1 MLMAIWIKI
10 ITIKKD
16 KSNEME
22 PILSG
27 GTNLLKNFKGGSV
40 KEYMNSTKTSMKPEG
55 LQDRANICT

>member
-1 MLMAIWIKI
+1 
-10 ITIKKD
+10 
-16 KSNEME
+16 ME

-40 KEYMNSTKTSMKPEG
+40 KEYMNSTKTRMKPEG